1 MSPRGCLA
9 CVSFLLL
16 TAGCF
21 VILDFT
27 DEADAA
33 PGVYTIEFDA
43 CGGNSDTDSMQ
54 TSSDG
59 RLSNLPNAH

>member
-16 TAGCF
+16 AAGCF

-43 CGGNSDTDSMQ
+43 CGGTCFTESMQ

-59 RLSNLPNAH
+59 RLSELPKAN